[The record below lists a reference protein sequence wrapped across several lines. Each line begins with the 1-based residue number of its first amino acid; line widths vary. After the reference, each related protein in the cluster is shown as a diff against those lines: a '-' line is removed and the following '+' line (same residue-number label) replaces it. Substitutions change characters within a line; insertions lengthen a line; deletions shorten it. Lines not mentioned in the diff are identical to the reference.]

1 MLAEINNINTR
12 KKDIRSF
19 GYTIGIILLFISL
32 ILFYYNIELYMGFS
46 IVALVFIILGILFP
60 LSLKPIYL
68 IWMIFAV
75 LLGWLMT
82 RIILTLLFY
91 IILTPIGLVT
101 KLLGE
106 DFLSLKNKRDNSYWN
121 NRDIQAD
128 LNKNYKKQF

>member
-32 ILFYYNIELYMGFS
+32 ILFYYNIELYTGFS

-121 NRDIQAD
+121 NRDIQDD

>member
-1 MLAEINNINTR
+1 
-12 KKDIRSF
+12 
-19 GYTIGIILLFISL
+19 
-32 ILFYYNIELYMGFS
+32 MGFS